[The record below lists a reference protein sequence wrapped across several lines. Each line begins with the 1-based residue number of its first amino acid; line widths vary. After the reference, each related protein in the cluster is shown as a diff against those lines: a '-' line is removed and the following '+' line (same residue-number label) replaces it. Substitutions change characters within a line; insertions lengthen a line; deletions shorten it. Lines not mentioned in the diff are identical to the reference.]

1 MATILVLAHHPFDL
15 PQIPPILTNEKDRPK
30 DLSSCPH
37 KHAPIRSNN
46 GWRRGNSMDTNHPAS
61 NQFHLPERM
70 DTPPFEIKCA
80 DDVLPL
86 PPHHLQIMDISLS
99 KCSNLIA
106 VAIVDGSVEMF
117 GARSMAD
124 GIDTPSTTR
133 RMSW

>member
-1 MATILVLAHHPFDL
+1 
-15 PQIPPILTNEKDRPK
+15 
-30 DLSSCPH
+30 
-37 KHAPIRSNN
+37 
-46 GWRRGNSMDTNHPAS
+46 MDTNHPAS

-70 DTPPFEIKCA
+70 DTLPFEIKCA

-133 RMSW
+133 RTRW